1 MASTRRADSMKK
13 RKRYSFHP
21 ACLLFPQLGDA
32 ELRELADDIKAKGL
46 LHDIVLYEG
55 QILDGRNRYLAC
67 PMAGVEP
74 RFTEWQGKGSPI
86 EWVISENMI
95 RRHLTSSQRAVV
107 AVELLPLLEKEA
119 KERQRLSQGR
129 GKKVRKKLPTF
140 SENGGRASQIA
151 ARVMKTNAAYVKAI
165 KAVRQDAPELV
176 EEVRSG
182 KLTVPEAR
190 ELARTP
196 ASIRRKVLAVLG
208 KGGPRRKVSRMIRE
222 ATISARKATARRFAY
237 TNGTGDDQNIIC
249 GDMKLLRKRLKD
261 GSVRMVLTDPPY
273 LKPELYGR
281 LAELAAVKLMPGGLC
296 LAYAEPG
303 ILVEVLDR
311 MRRHLDYWWT
321 FAVPHVEVP
330 RYVND
335 RHIQGKWKPILAFG
349 RGAVPMPPEWLG
361 DFLEGGGRDKRF
373 HVWGQPE
380 SEARYLVTR
389 LTEANDL
396 VVDPFCGGGTVPA
409 VCKALGRRWLATE
422 IDRETVVVARKR
434 LADLGVKKRAG

>member
-1 MASTRRADSMKK
+1 MKK

-32 ELRELADDIKAKGL
+32 ELQELAANIKAKGL

-55 QILDGRNRYLAC
+55 QILDGRNRYIAC

-74 RFTEWQGKGSPI
+74 RFTEWKGKGSPV
-86 EWVISENMI
+86 EWVISENLV

-107 AVELLPLLEKEA
+107 ALGLLPLLEKEA
-119 KERQRLSQGR
+119 KERQRLGNRR
-129 GKKVRKKLPTF
+129 GKRVSQSWDTHT
-140 SENGGRASQIA
+140 ENGAASKIA
-151 ARVMKTNAAYVKAI
+151 ARLFSTNSTYVHALKTMESAT
-165 KAVRQDAPELV
+165 PELV

-190 ELARTP
+190 ELARAP
-196 ASIRRKVLAVLG
+196 RAIRRKVLGIVG
-208 KGGPRRKVSRMIRE
+208 NGGAKRKVSRMIRE
-222 ATISARKATARRFAY
+222 AVISARKAAARRYAS
-237 TNGTGDDQNIIC
+237 TNGEGDDQGILR

-261 GSVRMVLTDPPY
+261 ESVRMILTDPPY
-273 LKPELYGR
+273 LHPELYGR
-281 LAELAAVKLMPGGLC
+281 LAELAAKKLVQGGIC

-303 ILVEVLDR
+303 ILVEVLDE
-311 MRRHLDYWWT
+311 MRRYLDYWWC
-321 FAVPHVEVP
+321 FAVPHVDVP

-335 RHIQGKWKPILAFG
+335 RHLQNKWKPILAFG
-349 RGAVPMPPEWLG
+349 RGAVAMPPEWLG

-389 LTEANDL
+389 LTEVGDL
-396 VVDPFCGGGTVPA
+396 VADPFCGGGTVPA
-409 VCKALGRRWLATE
+409 VCKMLGRRWLATE
-422 IDRETVVVARKR
+422 IEKETVGIARKR
-434 LADLGVKKRAG
+434 LADLGLKRRAG